1 LMRESEDAA
10 LNGRPLVGGAGEAIA
25 RAARRC
31 AERAQHALLP
41 EPSSVTSDYWDYA
54 RYRFAQRIASSCISV
69 FATQQML
76 TAIGLGAS
84 RTLPA
89 AAAVNWVLKD
99 GLGRLGKLSV
109 AANFGRTFD
118 SDVKRFRFTSS
129 VVYDAS
135 SFIEIITPYFPKH
148 FLPLATVANIGKSVG
163 ITTANVVRAPIQRTF
178 ILEENLAEV
187 AAKTSAQQ
195 VLADNIGLAL
205 AVGAAKSMSKVAT
218 VRPEIRRALPLFAF
232 GPLAAI
238 DLICIYKELKAVQ
251 LRTINKERAEIIAEA
266 YVKERA
272 IPSRARV
279 ANAERLFIPARLD
292 ESNLPLTV
300 TSIGE
305 VCPTSKSL
313 VKALSEKGKRGSVAP
328 PYILAY
334 EPGASKTRV
343 LQNGPRIGAPKTPAN
358 GKKTQKIKNRFPWQR
373 KRSGFKGRAL
383 LALSENASSKDVLRA
398 VLQVAH
404 MRALPYRPDLT
415 ADEAYIWA
423 LQESES
429 LAKRDIDDF
438 TANLSKQG
446 WNHER
451 ILLSSAERAPYSIG
465 NMPAL
470 LDALRAS
477 EP

>member
-1 LMRESEDAA
+1 M
-10 LNGRPLVGGAGEAIA
+10 
-25 RAARRC
+25 
-31 AERAQHALLP
+31 
-41 EPSSVTSDYWDYA
+41 
-54 RYRFAQRIASSCISV
+54 
-69 FATQQML
+69 
-76 TAIGLGAS
+76 
-84 RTLPA
+84 
-89 AAAVNWVLKD
+89 NWVLKD

-135 SFIEIITPYFPKH
+135 SFIEIITPYFPQH

-205 AVGAAKSMSKVAT
+205 AVGAAKAVSKVAT
-218 VRPEIRRALPLFAF
+218 VRPEIRRALPVFAF
-232 GPLAAI
+232 GPLAAL

-266 YVKERA
+266 FVKERE
-272 IPSRARV
+272 IPSRAHV
-279 ANAERLFIPARLD
+279 ADAERLFIPARLD
-292 ESNLPLTV
+292 KSNLPLSV

-305 VCPTSKSL
+305 ACPTPKSL
-313 VKALSEKGKRGSVAP
+313 INALSSKKGRGAAR

-334 EPGASKTRV
+334 EPGASKKRV
-343 LQNGPRIGAPKTPAN
+343 ILNGRRISAPKQRAN
-358 GKKTQKIKNRFPWQR
+358 GRQKNGRKFRFPWHR
-373 KRSGFKGRAL
+373 KRTCLKGRAL
-383 LALSENASSKDVLRA
+383 LALSDKASSKDVLCA
-398 VLQVAH
+398 ILQVAH
-404 MRALPYRPDLT
+404 MRSLPYRPDLT
-415 ADEAYIWA
+415 ADEAYVWA
-423 LQESES
+423 LQESET
-429 LAKRDIDDF
+429 LARRDIDGF
-438 TANLSKQG
+438 TADLSKQG

-451 ILLSSAERAPYSIG
+451 ILLSSAERAPYSV
-465 NMPAL
+465 NNVPAL

-477 EP
+477 ERDS